1 MTPRRAAGDAEYG
14 CGAGVRATATTT
26 GQTLADYVSAETAK
40 ALRAAMERLLGG
52 RPSRTDG
59 RLTNENLYREA
70 GVSRATMN
78 RAHGILAEWD
88 RRTAATDARTPGEVR
103 HDDELNE
110 PRAELKKIKRER
122 TQLQGRLD
130 ASATVIAALHH
141 DNAALHEELDGH
153 GAVVALDEHRASRTE
168 TIGPC

>member
-1 MTPRRAAGDAEYG
+1 MTS
-14 CGAGVRATATTT
+14 TTMD
-26 GQTLADYVSAETAK
+26 QTVTDNVSAATAK
-40 ALRAAMERLLGG
+40 ALRAAMERLFAG

-59 RLTNENLYREA
+59 RLTKENLYREA

-78 RAHGILAEWD
+78 RAHSILAEWD

-103 HDDELNE
+103 RDDELKE
-110 PRAELKKIKRER
+110 LRAELRAIKRQR

-141 DNAALHEELDGH
+141 DNAALRDQLAGQ
-153 GAVVALDEHRASRTE
+153 GAIVALDEHRASGRPE
-168 TIGPC
+168 AARPR